1 VGLSNESI
9 VLRRGVLLAA
19 VCGVLTSVAGW
30 AAETPLRLATFQAD
44 VTPPLGSPLC
54 HGNVKRAEEISD
66 PLTARGIILLGGQAP
81 IVLCAVDWVRISNGG
96 YDAWVESL
104 ARAVGT
110 STDRVSVHVLHQH
123 DTPGIDFSVE
133 ELLATHGLSGR
144 MFDPVAARQAI
155 ERTALAAAE
164 ALKRPH
170 RVTHVGC
177 GLGKVEKVASSRR
190 ILGPNGKCVMT
201 RMSSCRKLQAVAA
214 PEGTI
219 DPYLR
224 LLSFWDGDRPLAAIH
239 YYACHPQ
246 SYYGK
251 GGVSAD
257 FVGIAR
263 AGREKAL
270 PGVAQIYF
278 NGAGGSVAC
287 GKYNDGS
294 PENRPVLA
302 ARLEAGMKAA
312 WDATTKTPVTAADVA
327 WDTRLVQLPMRKNL
341 DEAQSLRDLEDTS
354 LSVQKRVYAA
364 RFVTWIRRVASQQPI
379 QLSCLRIGPACVLHM
394 PGELMVDYQLAAQAM
409 RPDAFVCLA
418 AYGEGGPGYICTK
431 TAYGQGGYETSWVSM
446 VAPEVED
453 VLMPAMRQLLGSDT
467 PAIAP
472 GGQAP

>member
-1 VGLSNESI
+1 MPSAALVRVMLRPLFVLAI
-9 VLRRGVLLAA
+9 VVGVL
-19 VCGVLTSVAGW
+19 VTCQTP
-30 AAETPLRLATFQAD
+30 AAEEPLKIALFQAD
-44 VTPPLGSPLC
+44 ITPALGSPLC
-54 HGNVKRAEEISD
+54 HGNVKPAEEIVD
-66 PLTARGIILLGGQAP
+66 PLTARGIILLTDKRP
-81 IVLCAVDWVRISNGG
+81 IVVCALDWVRISNGG
-96 YDAWVESL
+96 YDAWVEAL
-104 ARAVGT
+104 ARAAGT
-110 STDRVSVHVLHQH
+110 SKDRVSVHVVHQH
-123 DTPGIDFSVE
+123 DAPGIDFSVE
-133 ELLATHGLSGR
+133 ELLAAHGLSGR

-155 ERTALAAAE
+155 ERTAQAAAE
-164 ALKRPH
+164 ALKQPR

-190 ILGPNGKCVMT
+190 ILGPDGKCVMT
-201 RMSSCRKLQAVAA
+201 RSSSCRKPEAVAA

-257 FVGIAR
+257 FPGLAR
-263 AGREKAL
+263 AARERAL

-278 NGAGGSVAC
+278 NGAGGTVAC

-312 WDATTKTPVTAADVA
+312 WEATKRTPIAAADVA
-327 WDTRLVQLPMRKNL
+327 WDTRLVQLPIRPSL
-341 DEAQSLRDLEDTS
+341 DEGKSLRDLEDTS
-354 LSVQKRVYAA
+354 LPVQKRIYGA
-364 RFVTWIRRVASQQPI
+364 RFVTWIRRVKSQQPI
-379 QLSCLRIGPACVLHM
+379 QLSCLRIGPALVLHM

-409 RPDAFVCLA
+409 RPDAFVCMA
-418 AYGEGGPGYICTK
+418 AYGEGGPGYVCTK
-431 TAYGQGGYETSWVSM
+431 VAYSQGGYESSWVSM

-453 VLMPAMRQLLGSDT
+453 VLMPAMRQLLGA
-467 PAIAP
+467 PAVAP
-472 GGQAP
+472 AR